1 LQINLNFSLIRS
13 DVAKPLI
20 ARKSDRE
27 DASNFHPH
35 TISSTMPPT
44 LENNFANPPN
54 GLSQYAPHELASSSP
69 GGAFYAASPAGSGS
83 NSASKARKPGVDALE
98 GLRALPEVRPI
109 PWQSGKELPPEKSTE
124 SPRSQTRGAFLL
136 STRGQIRNP
145 PCTHC
150 ASGVGRFSVCVS
162 LDGWF
167 HNACATCQMGTRG
180 NLCSLRKDAEG
191 VLRRPSLISC

>member
-1 LQINLNFSLIRS
+1 VESRFISRKENTNEPEFPLSRS
-13 DVAKPLI
+13 DVSKSLI
-20 ARKSDRE
+20 ARKSDRQGP
-27 DASNFHPH
+27 SNFPPH
-35 TISSTMPPT
+35 TTSSTMPPT

-54 GLSQYAPHELASSSP
+54 SLPQHAPHEFASSSP
-69 GGAFYAASPAGSGS
+69 GAAFYATSPAGSAH
-83 NSASKARKPGVDALE
+83 NSASKARKPGIDALE

-136 STRGQIRNP
+136 STRGQIRDP

-162 LDGWF
+162 LEGWF
-167 HNACATCQMGTRG
+167 HGACATCQASP
-180 NLCSLRKDAEG
+180 NVSEYQFLS
-191 VLRRPSLISC
+191 